1 MGTINRQIIV
11 NKFSTPEEGVSV
23 REQDYKDPKP
33 NELIIR
39 TGYCPIN
46 PADLNVIEGKYGKLP
61 ELPAVIGNEGS
72 GHVIAIGKECEH
84 FKEGDHVLYMNRQD
98 CWQEFVAATADQII
112 KLPDLL
118 PLKLSSMLKV
128 NPATAWL
135 LLNQGIKIE
144 SHDWVVQNASN
155 SGVGVAVIQIAK
167 SLGIKTMNF
176 VRRET
181 CKDKLLSL
189 GADAVFTDDESGKI
203 EATKLIKNEK
213 INLPLAINAVGGE
226 SALRIMSLLSEGGTH
241 ITYGAMSKRPLKIPN
256 SFLIFKNLK
265 IRGLWLSHWLKN
277 ENKVNIEEVYQYLAQ
292 KMLNEKLEQPIDSV
306 YGLEELEEAIK
317 RSMQEGRNGKVLLK
331 FKS

>member
-33 NELIIR
+33 NELIIK

-46 PADLNVIEGKYGKLP
+46 PADLNVIEGKYGRLP

-72 GHVIAIGKECEH
+72 GQVIAVGKECGH

-98 CWQEFVAATADQII
+98 CWQEFVAATPDQII
-112 KLPDLL
+112 KLPNSL
-118 PLKLSSMLKV
+118 PFKLSAMLKV

-135 LLNQGIKIE
+135 LLNQGIKME

-155 SGVGVAVIQIAK
+155 SGVGVAIIQLAK
-167 SLGIKTMNF
+167 SFGIKTMNF
-176 VRRET
+176 VRRED

-203 EATKLIKNEK
+203 EATQFIKNEN
-213 INLPLAINAVGGE
+213 IVLPLAINAVGGE

-256 SFLIFKNLK
+256 SFLIFKNLT

-277 ENKVNIEEVYQYLAQ
+277 EDKSNIEEVYQDLAK
-292 KMLNEKLEQPIDSV
+292 KMLDEKLDQPIDSV
-306 YGLEELEEAIK
+306 YGLEELEEAVK

-331 FKS
+331 FQS

>member
-1 MGTINRQIIV
+1 
-11 NKFSTPEEGVSV
+11 
-23 REQDYKDPKP
+23 
-33 NELIIR
+33 
-39 TGYCPIN
+39 
-46 PADLNVIEGKYGKLP
+46 
-61 ELPAVIGNEGS
+61 
-72 GHVIAIGKECEH
+72 
-84 FKEGDHVLYMNRQD
+84 MNRQD
-98 CWQEFVAATADQII
+98 CWQEFVAATPDQII

-135 LLNQGIKIE
+135 LLRQGIKIE

-155 SGVGVAVIQIAK
+155 SGVGVAVIQLAK
-167 SLGIKTMNF
+167 FLGIKTMNF
-176 VRRET
+176 VRRES

-203 EATKLIKNEK
+203 KATELIKNER
-213 INLPLAINAVGGE
+213 INLRLAINAVGGE

-256 SFLIFKNLK
+256 SFLIFKNLT

-277 ENKVNIEEVYQYLAQ
+277 ENKVNIEEVYQNLAQ
-292 KMLNEKLEQPIDSV
+292 KMLDEKLEQPIDSV